1 MLIRRLLRQAGGSWG
16 RATALAGAVALA
28 ATALITVAAG
38 PALAGG
44 SDQIFLTNAAD
55 HLGMYAANG
64 VVQNSLIAV
73 NPNYGGEWEVT
84 AIPGYSNEFEFQ
96 AITQKGVI
104 TNWCIATTEN
114 LQVPWLQACGANGTV
129 FIAVQ
134 SQDGYLLYSRFLVNE
149 GHNDVLAVEYPGP
162 TVELTTVPV
171 SDVGGNWYG
180 RWSDVSGYL

>member
-1 MLIRRLLRQAGGSWG
+1 M
-16 RATALAGAVALA
+16 
-28 ATALITVAAG
+28 
-38 PALAGG
+38 
-44 SDQIFLTNAAD
+44 
-55 HLGMYAANG
+55 
-64 VVQNSLIAV
+64 
-73 NPNYGGEWEVT
+73 T

-96 AITQKGVI
+96 AITQKGVV

>member
-16 RATALAGAVALA
+16 RAAALAGAVALA
-28 ATALITVAAG
+28 ATALTTVAAG

-73 NPNYGGEWEVT
+73 NPSYGGEWEVT

-96 AITQKGVI
+96 AITQKGVV

-114 LQVPWLQACGANGTV
+114 LQVPWLQACGANGTD
-129 FIAVQ
+129 ISCTAA
-134 SQDGYLLYSRFLVNE
+134 SWSTRATTMSWPWST
-149 GHNDVLAVEYPGP
+149 LAP
-162 TVELTTVPV
+162 LW
-171 SDVGGNWYG
+171 N
-180 RWSDVSGYL
+180 